1 MRNIKKLT
9 DEQLVCEYANGNNE
23 AFDTLLIRYKQRLFS
38 YIFQMVRD
46 RDLADDIFQE
56 TFIKAITTIRQG
68 RYSDMG
74 KFSAWLY
81 RIARNLAVDSFRAEK
96 GENVVSADDA
106 DYDVLNRRELAED
119 TIEDVMVD
127 VQIEED
133 LRRLVDRLPD
143 VQRQVLEMRY
153 YQDLSFKEIA
163 EITGVSINTALGRM
177 RYAILNLRRM
187 AKENRV
193 CLTRQ
198 GYGTQL

>member
-1 MRNIKKLT
+1 MSFISSL
-9 DEQLVCEYANGNNE
+9 Y
-23 AFDTLLIRYKQRLFS
+23 YKR
-38 YIFQMVRD
+38 R
-46 RDLADDIFQE
+46 
-56 TFIKAITTIRQG
+56 
-68 RYSDMG
+68 
-74 KFSAWLY
+74 
-81 RIARNLAVDSFRAEK
+81 RNLAVDSFRAEK

-127 VQIEED
+127 LQIEED

-193 CLTRQ
+193 CLTR
-198 GYGTQL
+198 

>member
-9 DEQLVCEYANGNNE
+9 DEQLVCDYANGNNE

-68 RYSDMG
+68 RYNDMG

-96 GENVVSADDA
+96 GENLVSADVA

-127 VQIEED
+127 LQIEED

-193 CLTRQ
+193 CLTR
-198 GYGTQL
+198 

>member
-1 MRNIKKLT
+1 MTNFSALT
-9 DEQLVCEYANGNNE
+9 DEQLVRAYAKGNNE

-127 VQIEED
+127 LQIEED

-193 CLTRQ
+193 CLTR
-198 GYGTQL
+198 

>member
-1 MRNIKKLT
+1 METTRDISAEELAALR
-9 DEQLVCEYANGNNE
+9 DPGARRG
-23 AFDTLLIRYKQRLFS
+23 AFDRLVGA
-38 YIFQMVRD
+38 YLRPLYWHARRLVVVHED
-46 RDLADDIFQE
+46 AEDVVQE
-56 TFIKAITTIRQG
+56 TFVRAYDRIGTFRG
-68 RYSDMG
+68 GSDEMG
-74 KFSAWLY
+74 AWLY

-127 VQIEED
+127 LQIEED

-193 CLTRQ
+193 CLTR
-198 GYGTQL
+198 

>member
-56 TFIKAITTIRQG
+56 TFIKAITTIRRG

-74 KFSAWLY
+74 TFSAWLY

-127 VQIEED
+127 LQIEED

-193 CLTRQ
+193 CLTR
-198 GYGTQL
+198 